1 VDAFSGT
8 AGFDDSDAGIVADV
22 GCLGSAAVWAMVKV
36 EKHAKC
42 KASRQDWNQ

>member
-1 VDAFSGT
+1 VEAFSGT
-8 AGFDDSDAGIVADV
+8 AGFDDSDDGNVADGV
-22 GCLGSAAVWAMVKV
+22 CLGSAAVWAMVKV